1 MKGKRV
7 VGVVLAGALAIAL
20 VVVLRPR
27 SPEKPFV
34 LEDKQ
39 FGRASELYLKN
50 CSACHGAEGF
60 GDGRSAHLLWPRPRD
75 FSQGKM
81 LLVSTDNRVPT
92 DEDLFGTISRGM
104 PGSAMPPWAHLAEQD
119 RRDLVGYVRA
129 LTHRG
134 KVKRL
139 MVDGKKQT
147 QAEET
152 ATYLLEIGKP
162 LELPPETSSSDTA
175 LQRGRAVYKDYCA
188 NCHGTEGRG
197 DGAEKMED
205 DLGFRSDP
213 RDFTK
218 GIFKGGVDPQDL
230 ARRVLGGMPGSAMP
244 TAEFKDPGDVWPIVH
259 YVRSLVRPG
268 AQERVVQQRR
278 AIQAQ
283 RVSPELAGDPAAPLW
298 ESIEATY
305 VALMPLWWRNERVE
319 GLRVRAAHD
328 GANLAI
334 QLAWDDPTENS
345 GQSQVTSFGDAVALQ
360 FSSAAD
366 PPFFGMG
373 DAAAFANIWMWKAA
387 WERDLTTSAGFSPPY
402 PRAMMDI
409 DPTRKQFRPATTA
422 TEPAGVEERDPK
434 FYGGWGAGNPMSNP
448 KRPSPVEN
456 LTAKGPG
463 TLHSLPPAAQTVQGK
478 GARGDGAWRVVLL
491 RRLSVSAPGSVA
503 FQPGQSVRIAFGVWE
518 GSQGDRD
525 GQKSVTIWHDLAL
538 EP

>member
-1 MKGKRV
+1 
-7 VGVVLAGALAIAL
+7 LAGALAIAL
-20 VVVLRPR
+20 VFVGRRR

-34 LEDKQ
+34 LEGKQ

-50 CSACHGAEGF
+50 CSACHGPEGF
-60 GDGRSAHLLWPRPRD
+60 GDGRAAHLLWPRPRD
-75 FSQGKM
+75 FSQGKL

-92 DEDLFGTISRGM
+92 DEDLYRTISRGM
-104 PGSAMPPWAHLAEQD
+104 PGSAMPSWTHLAEQD
-119 RRDLVGYVRA
+119 RRDLVRYVRA

-139 MVDGKKQT
+139 AADGMKPK

-162 LELPPETSSSDTA
+162 LALPPETSS
-175 LQRGRAVYKDYCA
+175 GERAVQHGRVLYKDYCA
-188 NCHGTEGRG
+188 KCHGPEGKG

-218 GIFKGGVDPQDL
+218 GIFKGGVEPQDL

-244 TAEFKDPGDVWPIVH
+244 SAEFREPGDVWPILH

-268 AQERVVQQRR
+268 VQERVVQQRR
-278 AIQAQ
+278 TVQARQ
-283 RVSPELAGDPAAPLW
+283 VSQALAGDPGAPVW
-298 ESIEATY
+298 ETIEATY
-305 VALMPLWWRNERVE
+305 VALMPLWWRNERIE
-319 GLRVRAAHD
+319 GVDVRAAHD
-328 GANLAI
+328 GTNLAI
-334 QLAWDDPTENS
+334 QLAWSDPTEDSDQAKVNR
-345 GQSQVTSFGDAVALQ
+345 FGDAVAVQL
-360 FSSAAD
+360 SSAAD

-373 DAAAFANIWMWKAA
+373 AAAAFANIWMWKAA
-387 WERDLTTSAGFSPPY
+387 WERDLATSAGFSPPY

-409 DPTRKQFRPATTA
+409 DPTRKQIRPATTA
-422 TEPAGVEERDPK
+422 TELAAIEERDPK
-434 FYGGWGAGNPMSNP
+434 FYGGWAADNPVSNP

-456 LTAKGPG
+456 LAAKGPG

-478 GARGDGAWRVVLL
+478 GARGDGAWRVVFL
-491 RRLSVSAPGSVA
+491 RRLSPSAAGNVA
-503 FQPGQSVRIAFGVWE
+503 FQPGQSVRIAFAVWE

-538 EP
+538 AP